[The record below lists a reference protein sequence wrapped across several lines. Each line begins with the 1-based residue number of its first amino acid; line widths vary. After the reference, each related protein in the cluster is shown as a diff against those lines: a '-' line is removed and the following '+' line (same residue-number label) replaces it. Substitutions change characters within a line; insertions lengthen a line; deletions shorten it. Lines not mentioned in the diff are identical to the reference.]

1 MNFTIN
7 EVASKF
13 GLSAHTLRYYD
24 KEGLLPFVSRNKSG
38 IRIFTE
44 MDLEWVS
51 LICCLKDTGMP
62 IKEIKQYSDW
72 CKQGT
77 ATIEVRKKMLADH
90 KLKVLEQIQELNNN
104 LKQIDKKLDWY
115 EDPELMRK
123 IDEQLE
129 HAVPEK

>member
-1 MNFTIN
+1 
-7 EVASKF
+7 
-13 GLSAHTLRYYD
+13 
-24 KEGLLPFVSRNKSG
+24 
-38 IRIFTE
+38 

-62 IKEIKQYSDW
+62 IKEIKRYSVW

-77 ATIEVRKKMLADH
+77 ATVDVRKQMLADH
-90 KLKVLEQIQELNNN
+90 RIQV

-123 IDEQLE
+123 VDEQIDQAVLE
-129 HAVPEK
+129 K

>member
-72 CKQGT
+72 CKQGS

>member
-1 MNFTIN
+1 MNYTIN
-7 EVASKF
+7 EVATKF

-51 LICCLKDTGMP
+51 LICCLKETGMP

-77 ATIEVRKKMLADH
+77 ATVDVRKKMLADH
-90 KLKVLEQIQELNNN
+90 RMEVLKQIEDLNKN

-115 EDPELMRK
+115 EDPELMHKMDER
-123 IDEQLE
+123 IDHAALE
-129 HAVPEK
+129 K